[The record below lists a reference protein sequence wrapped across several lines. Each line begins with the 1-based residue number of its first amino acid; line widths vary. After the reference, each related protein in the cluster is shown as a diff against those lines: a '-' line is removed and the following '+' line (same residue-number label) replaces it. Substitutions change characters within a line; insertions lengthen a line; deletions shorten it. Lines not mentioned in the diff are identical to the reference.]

1 MNSFVVKKVRKHTT
15 PYYLSY
21 PNEKWEL
28 INEERS
34 YYISNFGRVY
44 SINKDKIISTFVQ
57 NSGYVSV
64 TLHTKGHKRNYTIH
78 RLVARYFIPNPNNYS
93 DVDHIDNN
101 KFNNCVDNLQWC
113 THRYNS
119 CKRDNSYI
127 LLYDENKN
135 EIGLFYSAPDLS
147 ENINVSKDIIK
158 HKIAKNVKGAFIPIT
173 DKINNIN
180 YYIKK
185 L

>member
-1 MNSFVVKKVRKHTT
+1 MYNLNIKNIKKHTT
-15 PYYLSY
+15 PFHLSY
-21 PNEKWEL
+21 PKESWKL
-28 INEERS
+28 IDETKKH
-34 YYISNFGRVY
+34 YISTFGRVY
-44 SINKDKIISTFVQ
+44 SVNKDKILSTFIQ
-57 NSGYVSV
+57 NSGYVCVSLRNEGV
-64 TLHTKGHKRNYTIH
+64 KTNYTIH

-101 KFNNCVDNLQWC
+101 KFNNYVDNLQWC

-147 ENINVSKDIIK
+147 ENINVSKNIIK
-158 HKIAKNVKGAFIPIT
+158 NKIAKNAKGAFIPIT